1 MPQKESRE
9 TALAAARKLLIEQG
23 PQAVTLK
30 AVASAV
36 GRTHANVLHH
46 FGSALGLQTALAS
59 SLGEQ
64 ITSKIME
71 AVLSVRRGE
80 TAPSAI
86 VDLTFD
92 AFAKEGLGPLSSW
105 MVLTGNT
112 DALKPILKAIHAMV
126 DELTDPGHPSVPQIT
141 LSLTLM
147 ALGDALLGEH
157 VADELSVPRESARQ
171 FALAQLLAL
180 SGPDYGKPVAA

>member
-1 MPQKESRE
+1 M
-9 TALAAARKLLIEQG
+9 AAKII
-23 PQAVTLK
+23 
-30 AVASAV
+30 
-36 GRTHANVLHH
+36 HIHH
-46 FGSALGLQTALAS
+46 
-59 SLGEQ
+59 
-64 ITSKIME
+64 
-71 AVLSVRRGE
+71 
-80 TAPSAI
+80 
-86 VDLTFD
+86 
-92 AFAKEGLGPLSSW
+92 
-105 MVLTGNT
+105 
-112 DALKPILKAIHAMV
+112 